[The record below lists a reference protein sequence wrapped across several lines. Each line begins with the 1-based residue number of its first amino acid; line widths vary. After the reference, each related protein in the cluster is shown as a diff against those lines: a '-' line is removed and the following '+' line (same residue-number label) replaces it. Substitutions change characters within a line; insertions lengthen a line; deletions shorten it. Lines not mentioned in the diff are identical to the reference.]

1 MAKFEV
7 AGQTYDSDEI
17 SESQKQLISS
27 LSFTKDLNKEIE
39 LKLGLLIEIKKVLEK
54 VWKDEIGSKI
64 VDASKKKTGTQL
76 KLENGKKLDFS
87 KLSEKALACSKK
99 LLFIDEQIS
108 YYNNLLQVL
117 DTAKISYSKGIY
129 QSFTVTE

>member
-7 AGQTYDSDEI
+7 AGQTFDTNEI
-17 SESQKQLISS
+17 SESQKELISS
-27 LSFTKDLNKEIE
+27 LSFTKELNKEIE
-39 LKLGLLIEIKKVLEK
+39 LKLSLLEEIKKILEK
-54 VWKDEIGSKI
+54 VWDDEIGSKMI
-64 VDASKKKTGTQL
+64 DTSKKKTGTQI
-76 KLENGKKLDFS
+76 KLENGKKLNFS
-87 KLSEKALACSKK
+87 KLSDKAAACAKK